1 MKFISL
7 KMHNWRSYHG
17 EHQIDFSTDPK
28 KPVTLLLGPNGA
40 GKTALLN
47 AFTWSLY
54 GEFTAGF
61 DEQHQLINLD
71 ALDLNLGAEAF
82 VEIEFEHIGD
92 QFVVKRTVDGAAQLV
107 QEYTVLV
114 TKNGERTVEED
125 VHQILPKP
133 LKDLFFF
140 PAETFSTASI
150 LKSDNVGEGNS
161 FDVGRAIRSLLSGD
175 IYKNASEDLK
185 KSISSNTLKPP
196 KNYKDETVEKA
207 RKIYEQAQEELNVA
221 EERENFLPQEL
232 AKANEQLVAATAIA
246 EKYDPEE
253 IRKRKLKLNELN
265 KCVSESI
272 KVVER
277 VRDLYVDASRNSH
290 YHFAKNAIGAAV
302 SRLDLAE
309 KAGLMPPRIHESVI
323 EKTLDANTCA
333 LCHEQLSLDGIKR
346 VKLLK
351 ERVSDAKVAV
361 RGLEARTKLKHFV
374 SRYDNELIRIREDV
388 LELSKDLDTSPPGQD
403 ANLRGIFVV
412 LKTCIDIAAKKNA
425 KAYSELKIFNADD
438 SEETP
443 TGASPIDLVKTNQA
457 RVFYLDNEL
466 KGIGKKVEGLEG
478 KKREAFTDYK
488 SKSSKSDDHKQKL
501 NAIAVLQEA
510 KRYFDEAKKGL
521 EKFGREDFEKA
532 INKTYSDL
540 VSKNYEIK
548 VDNEFGIR
556 VFQAGRDTVIPLSQ
570 SEKTLLLI
578 AFLGSIARLAPVY
591 EKVAKAGQ
599 QLVKTGNVETS
610 ANSGFPV
617 VLDAPTSSLDEEYE
631 KVVVEA
637 LPNLLPQIIV
647 PISAKSVETLKH
659 IDGKVGKAYALE
671 LTSSE
676 ASDRVVNWSGKDFL
690 YSKFDDN
697 CPQAKTK
704 VVCIR

>member
-7 KMHNWRSYHG
+7 RMQNWRSYFG
-17 EHQIDFSTDPK
+17 EHLIEFSTDAD

-47 AFTWSLY
+47 AFTWGLY
-54 GEFTAGF
+54 GSFTAGF
-61 DEQHQLINLD
+61 DEHHQLINLD
-71 ALDLNLGAEAF
+71 ALDHNSDCEAL
-82 VEIEFEHIGD
+82 VEIKFEHLD
-92 QFVVKRTVDGAAQLV
+92 ELFLVKRTVDGASQLL
-107 QEYTVLV
+107 QEYQVLV
-114 TKNGERTVEED
+114 TKNGARTVEED

-140 PAETFSTASI
+140 PAETFSTASV
-150 LKSDNVGEGNS
+150 LKSETVGAGNS

-185 KSISSNTLKPP
+185 NSIGSKTLKPP
-196 KNYKDETVEKA
+196 KNYKDETVASACKA
-207 RKIYEQAQEELNVA
+207 YEQAQEELNAA
-221 EERENFLPQEL
+221 EERKELLPQL
-232 AKANEQLVAATAIA
+232 LVDANEKLAAATAVA
-246 EKYDPEE
+246 EMFDPEE
-253 IRKRKLKLNELN
+253 IRKRQLKFNELN
-265 KCVSESI
+265 KCVSESL

-277 VRDLYVDASRNSH
+277 VRDLYVDAARNSH
-290 YHFAKNAIGAAV
+290 YHFAKNAIYAAV

-323 EKTLDANTCA
+323 KKTLEAKTCA
-333 LCHEQLSLDGIKR
+333 LCHEKLSDDGIKR

-361 RGLEARTKLKHFV
+361 RGLEARTKLRHFV
-374 SRYDNELIRIREDV
+374 SRYDNELSRIREDV
-388 LELSKDLDTSPPGQD
+388 LELSKDLDTSPPNEN
-403 ANLRGIFVV
+403 ANLRGICAV
-412 LKTCIDIAAKKNA
+412 LKTCIDIAAKKNI
-425 KAYSELKIFNADD
+425 KAYNELKEFNSSDSDD
-438 SEETP
+438 TP
-443 TGASPIDLVKTNQA
+443 TGPNPIDVVKTNQA
-457 RVFYLDNEL
+457 RVFHLDFEL
-466 KGIGKKVEGLEG
+466 KEISRKIEILENKKS
-478 KKREAFTDYK
+478 EAFKDY
-488 SKSSKSDDHKQKL
+488 SLKSSKLDDHKQKL
-501 NAIAVLQEA
+501 NAIEILQEA

-521 EKFGREDFEKA
+521 EEFGREDFENA

-548 VDNEFGIR
+548 VDPEFGIK

-578 AFLGSIARLAPVY
+578 AFLGAIARLAPVY
-591 EKVAKAGQ
+591 EKIAKNGE

-610 ANSGFPV
+610 SNTGFPV

-631 KVVVEA
+631 KVVIEA
-637 LPNLLPQIIV
+637 LTHLLPQVIV
-647 PISAKSVETLKH
+647 PISAKSVETLQN
-659 IDGKVGKAYALE
+659 IDDKVGKAFVLE

-676 ASDRVVNWSGKDFL
+676 ASNRVVNWSGKDFD
-690 YSKFDDN
+690 YSKFDSDS
-697 CPQAKTK
+697 PQAKTK